1 MTLGNKGLGIGG
13 QVLGSIIAVIG
24 INLPGLIL
32 ILFIVPFWEDLKKIT
47 RIRHSLSGIS
57 AVAVGFMATA
67 LILLVHPFGL
77 NWMAYLIMIA
87 TFLLLNFTKIKT
99 PVVIVIGV
107 VLGLIF

>member
-1 MTLGNKGLGIGG
+1 
-13 QVLGSIIAVIG
+13 
-24 INLPGLIL
+24 
-32 ILFIVPFWEDLKKIT
+32 VPFWEDLKKIT
-47 RIRHSLSGIS
+47 RIRNSLSGIS

-67 LILLVHPFGL
+67 LILLVRPFGL
-77 NWMAYLIMIA
+77 NWMAYGLMIA